1 MTEHL
6 YSLLLIFRNVPRI
19 IISSLSSPFL
29 IRLVLFHSYY
39 EGCIIIVMNFLS
51 LCLYPSAPFI
61 LLRAIRSLLYLVI
74 PTSLPHNYFITSSSS
89 LHHYH
94 IITPALPHKSF
105 ITSTSSFYHPLFLS
119 KSLHLFPLIFISPNR
134 ESISHRHEQRQ
145 GAYMGYGKE
154 GTGADYIVTII
165 SSMISD
171 FPKLV
176 LFLEIR
182 LTHISTLSAPVINSD
197 LYLLLSLIPFSDK
210 L

>member
-1 MTEHL
+1 MSEHL
-6 YSLLLIFRNVPRI
+6 YSLLSVFLNVPRI
-19 IISSLSSPFL
+19 IISPLSSPFL

-39 EGCIIIVMNFLS
+39 EGCIIIVINFLS
-51 LCLYPSAPFI
+51 LCLYLSARFI
-61 LLRAIRSLLYLVI
+61 LFRAICSLLYLVI
-74 PTSLPHNYFITSSSS
+74 ATSLPHNYFITSSSS

-154 GTGADYIVTII
+154 GTGAYYYQQYD
-165 SSMISD
+165 
-171 FPKLV
+171 
-176 LFLEIR
+176 IR
-182 LTHISTLSAPVINSD
+182 LFKISLIFRSQAHSYLTLSAPVINFN
-197 LYLLLSLIPFSDK
+197 LYILLSPIPFSDK